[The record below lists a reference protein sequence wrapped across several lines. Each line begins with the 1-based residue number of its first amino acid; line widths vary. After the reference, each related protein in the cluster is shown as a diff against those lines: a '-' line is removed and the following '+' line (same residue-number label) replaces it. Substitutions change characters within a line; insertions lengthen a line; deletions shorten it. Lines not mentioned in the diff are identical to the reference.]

1 MTAKTA
7 TCSVEGSRPF
17 ERISILPDLDEVL
30 ERLASEPTFAAA
42 LASEPTAALAG
53 YDLSADDLAVIA
65 DCLDGSRRPRR
76 GSTDPPVRP
85 SALIRLLASPADPPH
100 DEVT

>member
-1 MTAKTA
+1 M
-7 TCSVEGSRPF
+7 
-17 ERISILPDLDEVL
+17 PDLDEVL

-65 DCLDGSRRPRR
+65 DCLDGSRQRR